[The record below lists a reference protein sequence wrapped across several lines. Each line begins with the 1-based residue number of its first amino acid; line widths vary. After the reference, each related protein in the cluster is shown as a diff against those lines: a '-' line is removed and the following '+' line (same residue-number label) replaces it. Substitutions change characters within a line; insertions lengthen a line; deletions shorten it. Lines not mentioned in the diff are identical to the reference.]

1 MDVRRSLT
9 TRARESA
16 TASRPRR
23 GATWCAHGRPSTAS
37 ASASSQRSCAGRPE
51 RAEAPDANRVSAE
64 LAGAAGLTEKQNTF
78 ARRDAVMAWAAA
90 HGQGAPAVAVER
102 AAAAFLTRADVH
114 DAPDP
119 TGRRFTTTD
128 LLAHEEEI
136 VRGAQARR
144 GEGAGRLDDGVVDAV
159 LSNAPFAPTAEQAVV
174 VRGVTSS
181 GHGVETVE
189 ALAGTGKTFTA
200 GLLAQAYAAGGYR
213 VLGAAPTGRAVR
225 ELSEQAGIGHA
236 FTLTRLVLDL
246 DGDGGGFGTGP
257 AVLILDE
264 AGMAS
269 TRETARVMAH
279 AHASRSEGDRHR
291 RLRSAVK
298 RSGRRLAWLADQAP
312 GLPRVARGDAPA
324 RPARAPTPVAG
335 APRRSR

>member
-1 MDVRRSLT
+1 
-9 TRARESA
+9 
-16 TASRPRR
+16 
-23 GATWCAHGRPSTAS
+23 
-37 ASASSQRSCAGRPE
+37 
-51 RAEAPDANRVSAE
+51 
-64 LAGAAGLTEKQNTF
+64 
-78 ARRDAVMAWAAA
+78 MAWAAA

-102 AAAAFLTRADVH
+102 AAAAFLMRHDVET
-114 DAPDP
+114 APDP

-128 LLAHEEEI
+128 LLAHEQEI

-144 GEGAGRLDDGVVDAV
+144 GEGTGRLHDGVVDAV
-159 LSNAPFAPTAEQAVV
+159 LANAPFAPTADQALV
-174 VRGVTSS
+174 VRRVTSS

-213 VLGAAPTGRAVR
+213 VVGAAPTGRAVR
-225 ELSEQAGIGHA
+225 ELSEHAGIGKA
-236 FTLTRLVLDL
+236 FTLTRLVFDL

-279 AHASRSEGDRHR
+279 AHE
-291 RLRSAVK
+291 
-298 RSGRRLAWLADQAP
+298 P
-312 GLPRVARGDAPA
+312 G
-324 RPARAPTPVAG
+324 
-335 APRRSR
+335 